1 MDFSKRLTSTFQGPE
16 RLSSEE
22 VVVAHLSWSRRVLA
36 IVAGGYLLASW
47 AMNPVSSILPT
58 ITSNLGVDVTRAGWV
73 MNAYFV
79 LLVGGV
85 LVAGRLGDAFG
96 HGRLFRAGC
105 LVFAAGS
112 LLAAVPADFSV
123 LIVARTIQGLGSA
136 LIFGTSL
143 AIIATVY
150 AGPRLGWAVGI
161 LTVSAGL
168 ASLVGTW
175 ASTSIVQVSNW
186 HWSFVIPAAIG
197 AMVASAATGLPSFR
211 RTPIK
216 DIDWLGGVLL
226 IGALIFLLLGLNH
239 LHEGPET
246 FEAGAP
252 YHLTMHAVALGFLV
266 LFLWRQ
272 LQTPKPLIQLRML
285 RVPELSSGVIAN
297 GIAHSSMLA
306 TSLLIPFLLERG
318 QGLTPAHT
326 QQLMVTQQLS
336 LIVFSLLGGWLYSRT
351 GSPVIGIVS
360 ISAIALGLAVM
371 GRIGADLPFAG
382 LFPVVA
388 LLGGG
393 LGVFT
398 AVNNT
403 AIMASVTAEQRGFAS
418 GMVETTRQL
427 GHSLGVSVS
436 SGVLQ
441 TTLAAATIPQLGYRD
456 GFSEAASA
464 MAMLAGLGILVVL
477 YPLITGHRGFP
488 LAALGPRFRP
498 TE

>member
-1 MDFSKRLTSTFQGPE
+1 
-16 RLSSEE
+16 
-22 VVVAHLSWSRRVLA
+22 VVVAHLTSARRVLA
-36 IVAGGYLLASW
+36 VVAGGYLLASW

-58 ITSNLGVDVTRAGWV
+58 ITSSLGVDVTRAGWV

-105 LVFAAGS
+105 LVFATGS
-112 LLAAVPADFSV
+112 LLAAVPADFTT
-123 LIVARTIQGLGSA
+123 LIAARAVQGLGSA

-161 LTVSAGL
+161 LTVSAGS

-175 ASTSIVQVSNW
+175 ASTTIIQLADW
-186 HWSFVIPAAIG
+186 HWSFAIPAIIG
-197 AMVASAATGLPSFR
+197 ATLALTANGLPSIR
-211 RTPIK
+211 RTLIK
-216 DIDWLGGVLL
+216 DIDWLGGALL
-226 IGALIFLLLGLNH
+226 FGALIFLLLGLNH

-252 YHLTMHAVALGFLV
+252 YHLTMHAIALGFLV

-272 LQTPKPLIQLRML
+272 LQTPKPLIQLRLL
-285 RVPELSSGVIAN
+285 RVPELSAGVLAN

-318 QGLTPAHT
+318 KGYSPAYT
-326 QQLMVTQQLS
+326 QQLMVAMQVS
-336 LIVFSLLGGWLYSRT
+336 LIAFSLLGGWLYSRT
-351 GSPVIGIVS
+351 GSPAIGILS

-371 GRIGADLPFAG
+371 GRIGVDLPFTG

-388 LLGGG
+388 LLGAG

-403 AIMASVTAEQRGFAS
+403 AIMSSVTAEQRGFAS
-418 GMVETTRQL
+418 GLVETTRQL
-427 GHSLGVSVS
+427 GHSLGVTVS
-436 SGVLQ
+436 SGILQ
-441 TTLAAATIPQLGYRD
+441 TSLAAATISELGYRD

-464 MAMLAGLGILVVL
+464 MAIAAAAGILIVL
-477 YPLITGHRGFP
+477 YPVVRGQWSVVRKAGRV
-488 LAALGPRFRP
+488 L
-498 TE
+498 TTDH